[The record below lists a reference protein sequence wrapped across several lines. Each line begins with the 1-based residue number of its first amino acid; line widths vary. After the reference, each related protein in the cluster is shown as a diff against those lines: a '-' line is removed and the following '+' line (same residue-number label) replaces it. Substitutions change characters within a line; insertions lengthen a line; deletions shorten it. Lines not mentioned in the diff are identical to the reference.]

1 MKVAGIIA
9 EYNPFHKG
17 HKYHINKT
25 LKITNSDYI
34 VAVMSGHFTQRG
46 TPAVCNKWAR
56 AEMALNN
63 GADLIIELPLLFSLR
78 SAEYFAQASMRL
90 LNQLNI
96 VDEVVFGSEHGQLNT
111 LQNIASLLLTEN
123 TYFDKRLKSYLKEG
137 TVFPAARKKALL
149 DLIKLNRKNC
159 SWSQQNIFEILNGS
173 NNILG
178 IEYLKAKQKFNLDL
192 TLKTIKRVGQKYY
205 SDDRKK
211 EYISATAVR
220 NAVYEEKIDNIKE
233 KIPPISYEILN
244 QEIKENK
251 IPISKE
257 YLGIMLLTKIRRLS
271 INELIE
277 IQDINHDLAVRIKKA
292 AEKSGNYRQLMA
304 SLNTRSFTKTR
315 FQRVLLNILF
325 DINKDIINNHDYK
338 GPSYIRVLGFTT
350 RGEKLLSKLERYSDL
365 PIIINPARFVKNITF
380 DNENLLKSSLSYDL
394 YATDI
399 YTLLYKNPDYRLAN
413 LDFKNKIIK
422 VN

>member
-25 LKITNSDYI
+25 LKITNSDYM

-78 SAEYFAQASMRL
+78 SAEYFAQASMQL

-96 VDEVVFGSEHGQLNT
+96 VDDVVFGSEHGQLEA
-111 LQNIASLLLTEN
+111 LKNIASLLLTEN
-123 TYFDKRLKSYLKEG
+123 KYFDKRLKSYLKEG

-149 DLIKLNRKNC
+149 DLIKLNKQKG

-192 TLKTIKRVGQKYY
+192 NLKTIKRIGQKYY
-205 SDDRKK
+205 SNDREK

-220 NAVYEEKIDNIKE
+220 NAVYEGKIDSIKE
-233 KIPPISYEILN
+233 KIPPISYKILK
-244 QEIKENK
+244 QEIKDNK
-251 IPISKE
+251 IPINKE
-257 YLGIMLLTKIRRLS
+257 YLGIILLTKIRKLS
-271 INELIE
+271 VKELTE
-277 IQDINHDLAVRIKKA
+277 IKDINHDLAIRIKKA
-292 AEKSGNYRQLMA
+292 AEKSGNYRQLIA

-350 RGEKLLSKLERYSDL
+350 RGEKLLSELERYSGL
-365 PIIINPARFVKNITF
+365 PVIINPTQFVKNITF
-380 DNENLLKSSLSYDL
+380 DNENLLQNSLSYDL

-399 YTLLYKNPDYRLAN
+399 YTLLYRNPDYRLAN
-413 LDFKNKIIK
+413 LDFKNKVVK

>member
-25 LKITNSDYI
+25 LEITNSDYI

-63 GADLIIELPLLFSLR
+63 GADLIIELPLLFSIR

-96 VDEVVFGSEHGQLNT
+96 VDNVVFGSEHGQLEA
-111 LQNIASLLLTEN
+111 LQNIASLLLKDDK
-123 TYFDKRLKSYLKEG
+123 YFEKRLKHYLKEG

-149 DLIKLNRKNC
+149 DLIKLNKENN

-192 TLKTIKRVGQKYY
+192 NLKTIKRIGQKYY

-220 NAVYEEKIDNIKE
+220 NAVYEGKIDSIKE
-233 KIPPISYEILN
+233 KIPNISYEILR

-251 IPISKE
+251 IPINKE
-257 YLGIMLLTKIRRLS
+257 HLGIMLLTKIRKLS
-271 INELIE
+271 IDELTE
-277 IQDINHDLAVRIKKA
+277 IHDINHDLAVRIKKA
-292 AEKSGNYRQLMA
+292 AEKSGNYKQLIA

-315 FQRVLLNILF
+315 FQRIILNILF

-350 RGEKLLSKLERYSDL
+350 RGEKLLSKLERNSKL
-365 PIIINPARFVKNITF
+365 PVIMNPARFVKNITF
-380 DNENLLKSSLSYDL
+380 ANKNLLENSLSYDL

-399 YTLLYKNPDYRLAN
+399 YTLLYKNPDHRLAN
-413 LDFKNKIIK
+413 LDFKNKIVK

>member
-9 EYNPFHKG
+9 EYNHFHKG

-25 LKITNSDYI
+25 LKITNSNYI

-304 SLNTRSFTKTR
+304 
-315 FQRVLLNILF
+315 
-325 DINKDIINNHDYK
+325 
-338 GPSYIRVLGFTT
+338 
-350 RGEKLLSKLERYSDL
+350 
-365 PIIINPARFVKNITF
+365 
-380 DNENLLKSSLSYDL
+380 
-394 YATDI
+394 
-399 YTLLYKNPDYRLAN
+399 
-413 LDFKNKIIK
+413 
-422 VN
+422 